1 MNLKTLR
8 KIVILCTV
16 SFVMGVIVFDIEVE
30 SFAIKAGIAV
40 VIGSFIGWLA
50 NYLFYKDDIIEDKLY

>member
-16 SFVMGVIVFDIEVE
+16 SFVMGAIAFDIEVD
-30 SFAIKAGIAV
+30 SFAIKAGISVA
-40 VIGSFIGWLA
+40 IGSFIGWLA
-50 NYLFYKDDIIEDKLY
+50 GYMFYKDDIIEDKLY